1 MNFNVVKA
9 LPQCTAL
16 NLLHKNTDWPFANAS
31 IRQLFILNHHVDL
44 VCDKF
49 TRMAFKRKEAQLSA
63 AWYLITANNR
73 KRQLP
78 FHWSVFGALFRSPV
92 FFFFPSLSLSCLT
105 SSYNSECSILCWG
118 VFSNTGLTQQS
129 SFAVIRHCFPNFVS
143 ENEAALGHGIWLCA
157 SKRAKPFGVK
167 QDRDNKRGGDTM
179 WEGSGSACLSAR
191 LLFVFLSD
199 KSI

>member
-1 MNFNVVKA
+1 MHPLGSCLFSIIMWTWCVTNSPEWLSSGRKRNS
-9 LPQCTAL
+9 LPLDIWLRLIIEKDSC
-16 NLLHKNTDWPFANAS
+16 
-31 IRQLFILNHHVDL
+31 LFIDL
-44 VCDKF
+44 
-49 TRMAFKRKEAQLSA
+49 S
-63 AWYLITANNR
+63 
-73 KRQLP
+73 
-78 FHWSVFGALFRSPV
+78 SVPYFGALY
-92 FFFFPSLSLSCLT
+92 FFSPSLSLSCLT
-105 SSYNSECSILCWG
+105 SSNNSECSILCWG